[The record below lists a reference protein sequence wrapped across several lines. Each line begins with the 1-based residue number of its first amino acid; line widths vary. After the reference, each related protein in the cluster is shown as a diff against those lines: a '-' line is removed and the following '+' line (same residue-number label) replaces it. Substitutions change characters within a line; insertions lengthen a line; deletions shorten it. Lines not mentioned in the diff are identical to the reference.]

1 MPSESL
7 TNFSGKKFTTTVK
20 INPSQLEGAP
30 GLRMGIV
37 PSSKGKTTQSKR
49 TNQKLDNL
57 PLRHD
62 QYFMQIFY
70 ERWRVVQAF
79 IAADANIP
87 EEVSLPS
94 PVESPHKP
102 ARAKIANVAERH

>member
-7 TNFSGKKFTTTVK
+7 TNFSGKKFK
-20 INPSQLEGAP
+20 
-30 GLRMGIV
+30 
-37 PSSKGKTTQSKR
+37 
-49 TNQKLDNL
+49 KLDNL